1 MIRVNFLSPEY
12 RQKIFLRKFATF
24 AAFVVTALVALILIG
39 GAVLNGQINT
49 KTAERD
55 KIQNDI
61 VAIKAKAEEI
71 KNATA
76 SIEDLSSKIQI
87 IDDILNQ
94 KKYGFSEVLYRLQ
107 ESVPDKVW
115 LKTLTYDGKTL
126 VVNGL
131 ANENPAKGLTA
142 ERNYLS
148 FERNLRESPSYE
160 SILPEYSRA
169 VEMNGVE
176 LKEFKLTITLVN
188 E

>member
-24 AAFVVTALVALILIG
+24 AAFVVTGLVALILIG
-39 GAVLNGQINT
+39 GVFLKAEISS
-49 KTAERD
+49 KISERD
-55 KIQNDI
+55 RIQGDI
-61 VAIKAKAEEI
+61 VTIKSKTEEI
-71 KNATA
+71 KNATT

-87 IDDILNQ
+87 LDDILNQ

-107 ESVPDKVW
+107 ENVPDKVW
-115 LKTLTYDGKTL
+115 LRSLTYDGKTL

-131 ANENPAKGLTA
+131 ANENPAKGLSA

-160 SILPEYSRA
+160 SIVPEYSKA